1 MTREPEHPSET
12 WIGIIRPLPG
22 GERLA
27 LAWVRRHDEWLA
39 GVGAA
44 PTADA
49 VGELGRMYLEA
60 VARRGYPPDRLDLD
74 DATHASRLRALI
86 GDGPAIEI
94 GFDQRASD
102 LCDAAVSA
110 VAIAED
116 AERMLAGDRA
126 APSHA
131 ERMYA
136 SMYEAVEQQISE
148 GDPPDVGQ
156 TADRLVGQ
164 GASRAQAIHA
174 IAVVLMRAMGSAM
187 AADRPF
193 DTAAYVAALRALT
206 ADRS

>member
-22 GERLA
+22 GDRMA
-27 LAWVRRHDEWLA
+27 LAWVRRRDEWLA
-39 GVGAA
+39 EVGTA
-44 PTADA
+44 PATDADA
-49 VGELGRMYLEA
+49 ELGRMFLAA
-60 VARRGYPPDRLDLD
+60 VARRGYPPARLELE
-74 DATHASRLRALI
+74 DAAQASRLRALI
-86 GDGPAIEI
+86 GDGPAIEV

-102 LCDAAVSA
+102 LSDAAVSA
-110 VAIAED
+110 VEIAED
-116 AERMLAGDRA
+116 AERMLVAERA
-126 APSHA
+126 APPHV

-156 TADRLVGQ
+156 TVDRLVGQ

-174 IAVVLMRAMGSAM
+174 IAVVLMRAMGAAV

-206 ADRS
+206 ADQS